1 MQYKLIYSNKM
12 KCALNLLLLSAF
24 LFVLMSCKEP
34 ITVESDLNFIES
46 IMDQH
51 PDSALKVLEGIN
63 SPEDLSHKEYAT
75 YCLLLTQARDKNY
88 FHFTSDSI
96 INNAVTYFIK
106 QKDPYRKAQ
115 AYFYLGRVN
124 HELNQPEKAA
134 ESYLSAVPYAKEIKK
149 YKMLTLIYNHLGNL
163 YRRQEWD
170 EKALEATLEAI
181 DYCRL
186 AEDTMN
192 LPYIIRNVGRIYMC
206 IPQLDSAEVYYVK
219 ALDCAVQYQNVVA
232 EASILNDLA
241 ITYRQVGEYR
251 KGITSMKRS
260 LELNDKVGV
269 SSRQL
274 TLGSLYLLINRLDS
288 AEMFLKKARNSVDI
302 YTQLGA
308 SHFLYQKALKEKD
321 YKTAVDYNEEYMQ
334 KHDSIRSIQQQDE
347 IQKLTYKY
355 EKNELKRNLE
365 LKAAHARNVYMGVII
380 FLLVIMSV
388 GCCIYLKYRWTKE
401 RTLRLQDK
409 MLQREK
415 NLRLRSETEYRQVL
429 AKLES
434 YRYQEYEK
442 SKTDLELIQADLL
455 HNRDLLIEKEEE
467 LIILKKREVEL
478 QNSLFDK
485 TGLGERIK
493 AAGVDP
499 LKLEV
504 EIKPFTSKELSVLIT
519 TLNEVYSDFIARLK
533 EDYPNL
539 SDTEIAICA
548 LLKAGART
556 KNIAFIIPM
565 TPNAVSKK
573 KNQIMKKIGIIDEVA
588 SLERFLE
595 AF

>member
-134 ESYLSAVPYAKEIKK
+134 ESYLSAISFAEKISNNK
-149 YKMLTLIYNHLGNL
+149 LLFLIYNNLANL
-163 YRRQEWD
+163 YRQQEWY
-170 EKALEATLEAI
+170 EKALEVNFKAI
-181 DYCRL
+181 DYC
-186 AEDTMN
+186 EKTGDTLN
-192 LPYIIRNVGRIYMC
+192 LSYILRNVGRTYMR
-206 IPQLDSAEVYYVK
+206 IFQFDSAQVYYNL
-219 ALDCAVQYQNVVA
+219 ALDNTARYRNLVA
-232 EASILNDLA
+232 EATILNELA
-241 ITYRQVGEYR
+241 TAYRENGKYE
-251 KGITSMKRS
+251 KGIEMMQRS
-260 LELNDKVGV
+260 LSLDVKVERT
-269 SSRQL
+269 SHYL
-274 TLGSLYLLINRLDS
+274 TLGSLYLLDNKVDS
-288 AEMFLKKARNSVDI
+288 AEVYLLAAKESSSIYTRVGAYYYLYKKALMK
-302 YTQLGA
+302 Q
-308 SHFLYQKALKEKD
+308 D
-321 YKTAVDYNEEYMQ
+321 YKLAVDYSEQYMQ
-334 KHDSIRSIQQQDE
+334 KKDSVRVIQQQDE
-347 IQKLTYKY
+347 IKKLTYKY
-355 EKNELKRNLE
+355 EKNVLKRSLE
-365 LKAAHARNVYMGVII
+365 LKAARAKSMYMGVIM
-380 FLLVIMSV
+380 FLMVILLL
-388 GCCIYLKYRWTKE
+388 GCIIYLRYRWTKE
-401 RTLRLQDK
+401 RMLRLQDK

-415 NLRLRSETEYRQVL
+415 NLRLRTETEYRQVL

-434 YRYQEYEK
+434 YHYQEYEK
-442 SKTDLELIQADLL
+442 NKSDLVLIQSDLL
-455 HNRDLLIEKEEE
+455 HNRDLLIEKENE
-467 LIILKKREVEL
+467 LIVLKKREIEL

-485 TGLGERIK
+485 TGLSERIK
-493 AAGVDP
+493 AAGIDP
-499 LKLEV
+499 LKREMD
-504 EIKPFTSKELSVLIT
+504 INPFTSKELPILID
-519 TLNEVYSDFIARLK
+519 TLNEVYSNFIDRLK

-539 SDTEIAICA
+539 NDTEIAICS
-548 LLKAGART
+548 LLKAGAKT
-556 KNIAFIIPM
+556 KNMAFIIPM
-565 TPNAVSKK
+565 TPNAVSRK
-573 KNQIMKKIGIIDEVA
+573 KNQIMKKIGIIDEAA
-588 SLERFLE
+588 SLERFLD